1 MELLENPVL
10 DRLAV
15 AVLTF
20 TVALVS
26 LGASILCSYLWFMA
40 DLVKRL
46 DYLSTVHY
54 QFKRKRGRSR
64 RRPCCHLEITVAFVG
79 KPWERL
85 VHSKSNI
92 SVLSNISSTDYNT
105 IR

>member
-1 MELLENPVL
+1 MELLENSVL
-10 DRLAV
+10 DRLAL

-46 DYLSTVHY
+46 DYSVDCTLS
-54 QFKRKRGRSR
+54 S
-64 RRPCCHLEITVAFVG
+64 
-79 KPWERL
+79 
-85 VHSKSNI
+85 
-92 SVLSNISSTDYNT
+92 
-105 IR
+105 

>member
-1 MELLENPVL
+1 MELLESPVL

-26 LGASILCSYLWFMA
+26 LGASSLCSYLWFMA

-46 DYLSTVHY
+46 DYSVDCTLS
-54 QFKRKRGRSR
+54 S
-64 RRPCCHLEITVAFVG
+64 
-79 KPWERL
+79 
-85 VHSKSNI
+85 
-92 SVLSNISSTDYNT
+92 
-105 IR
+105 